1 MERTDGRPPF
11 TSDDELLDDHAEVLA
26 CSDLTGVLVAIFLKP
41 SVTSLPDEE
50 DREFKGVPPRQARLT
65 EPGRGDSDD
74 KVERELYRRIRRR
87 DAALPSPAS
96 GSSVH
101 LRARSIS

>member
-1 MERTDGRPPF
+1 VERADGRPPF

-26 CSDLTGVLVAIFLKP
+26 CSDLAGVLVAIFLEP

-50 DREFKGVPPRQARLT
+50 DREFKGVPPRQVRLT
-65 EPGRGDSDD
+65 EPGSGESDD
-74 KVERELYRRIRRR
+74 TVERELYRRTRRR
-87 DAALPSPAS
+87 DAALPSSAS

-101 LRARSIS
+101 LRANSIS